1 MNKIEMPHC
10 ELCLH
15 HFNSVFKNLNPEQL
29 ESVNFEKSCRLYK
42 KGDIIYHEGNRTSGF
57 YCISSGIIKVF
68 KTGIEGREQIIRF
81 VKKGDI
87 LGYRSLISKEAAC
100 STAKVIED
108 AVMCFIPSEILFSLV
123 KSNIDFAMEIMQRT
137 AKELGESNKFLVDM
151 AQKNVRER
159 LASVLIMLAET
170 FELDDNKI
178 LQINLTREE
187 LANIVGTATESV
199 IRLLSEFK
207 QDDLIDLKG
216 RKIIIKNLDELEEI
230 STMYL

>member
-1 MNKIEMPHC
+1 MNKTEMPHC

-29 ESVNFEKSCRLYK
+29 ENVNFEKSCRLYK

-108 AVMCFIPSEILFSLV
+108 AVMCFIPSEVLFSLV

>member
-15 HFNSVFKNLNPEQL
+15 HFNSVFKNLNAEQL
-29 ESVNFEKSCRLYK
+29 ENVNFEKSCRLYK

-87 LGYRSLISKEAAC
+87 LGYRSLISKESAC

-137 AKELGESNKFLVDM
+137 AKELGDSNKFLVDM

-159 LASVLIMLAET
+159 LASILIMLAEN

-207 QDDLIDLKG
+207 QDGLIDLKG

>member
-15 HFNSVFKNLNPEQL
+15 HFNSVFKNLNSEQL

-137 AKELGESNKFLVDM
+137 AKELGESNKLLVDM

>member
-1 MNKIEMPHC
+1 MNKIEMPQC

-15 HFNSVFKNLNPEQL
+15 HFNSVFKNLNSEQL

-137 AKELGESNKFLVDM
+137 AKELGESNKLLVDM